1 MESSNAV
8 SKNGPVNSRRYVD
21 PQFISKLQNK
31 NISTFLSNYKSNS
44 STKMGS
50 KSLSQII
57 SIDETKYIIRVTPYK
72 SYAERMWTDNEIAI
86 YEKLKKDSSYPQY
99 ISNLLYADSYKSTA
113 KKESIFLFEYEPGQ
127 VLSEFIET
135 NKGKLSKDAIMNI
148 YNHLDEAI
156 DFLAKNK
163 VVHRDIK
170 PENIY
175 VSSSRNIPLLFDFD
189 ASCQIGKDCKTYQ
202 YTGSPKYATP
212 NSKRLRYQFGFTK
225 NTDSYIYSPIYDK
238 YSLAVMLET
247 DLSKLASTDTEKEEI
262 QSYAK
267 HSQGILL
274 AQNINQQ
281 EIKGGYNRMRKTR
294 KMNKTRKSRKTRG
307 GSCGTGTCQ
316 MPQMGGA
323 ECKIGVLF
331 PRFGGANKQKP
342 ENTMETLL
350 NLSES
355 LISGGGCGCGA
366 PKRPMIDLPSNL
378 SLGPLTT
385 GLTKGG
391 ACPCQ
396 AVAPLPKPLGGGY
409 RATKRNLKYLRKYK
423 RGIPIGFTM
432 RSSLKAKGLIPRSNG
447 TRRVSPKYRS
457 AF

>member
-1 MESSNAV
+1 MEFQNPV
-8 SKNGPVNSRRYVD
+8 SQNGRINSRIYVD
-21 PQFISKLQNK
+21 PKFISKIQNK
-31 NISTFLSNYKSNS
+31 NISAFLTNYKSNS
-44 STKMGS
+44 STKLGS
-50 KSLSQII
+50 KSLSQVIVI
-57 SIDETKYIIRVTPYK
+57 GETKYIIRVTPYK
-72 SYAERMWTDNEIAI
+72 SYAERMWTDNEINI
-86 YEKLKKDSSYPQY
+86 YEHLKKDSSYPQF
-99 ISNLLYADSYKSTA
+99 ISNLLYADSHKTTA
-113 KKESIFLFEYEPGQ
+113 KKESIFLFEYEPGE

-175 VSSSRNIPLLFDFD
+175 ISSSRNIPLLFDFD
-189 ASCQIGKDCKTYQ
+189 ASCQIGKDCKAYQ
-202 YTGSPKYATP
+202 YTGSHKYATP
-212 NSKRLRYQFGFTK
+212 NSKRLRYQFGFTNK
-225 NTDSYIYSPIYDK
+225 TDSYIYSPIYDK
-238 YSLAVMLET
+238 YSLAVMLEA
-247 DLSKLASTDTEKEEI
+247 DLSKLASTVLEKEEI

-267 HSQGILL
+267 HIQGLLL

-281 EIKGGYNRMRKTR
+281 EIKGDYNRMRKTR
-294 KMNKTRKSRKTRG
+294 KTRKTRG

-355 LISGGGCGCGA
+355 LISGGGCGCGV

-396 AVAPLPKPLGGGY
+396 AVAPLPTPLGGGY